1 MNGTLAIN
9 LHCRN
14 LTPCLNGDKS
24 PKRVNCWIQYHQER
38 FLAKMPPGSAAHP
51 GANDGALAGSAA
63 LRFRLAGPADLN
75 RCAELLPAGFRASA
89 AVQRRLVEIW
99 QDILASEARTFTI
112 VEDLERPRPMN
123 IEGFGISVFVRES
136 FLKEFWTSPRPYLA
150 AAFYE
155 RMLAGDDPMLT
166 GAELAAINSTT
177 GLNVLVLHFGLSNE
191 DLSNPRTAQVLS
203 VGSSAF
209 FFFHAGYRIHVLMN
223 EVYGPQP
230 CAYME
235 QGGFRL
241 LRDFHAACPAEFKN
255 APPERRP
262 YLFAL
267 RREWVKPGAVHPL
280 SHLFFAAPSRIGFS
294 ALERRVLEG
303 ALLNESDLQI
313 AERLGMS
320 VDSVK
325 NAWRNIYA
333 RTEREVR
340 NLMPPAH
347 SDSGIRGQEKRRH
360 ILEYVH
366 AHPEELRP
374 VRRHGRSEQPRHAE
388 KHSVGQNRHAYG
400 IGYPREK

>member
-1 MNGTLAIN
+1 ML
-9 LHCRN
+9 
-14 LTPCLNGDKS
+14 
-24 PKRVNCWIQYHQER
+24 
-38 FLAKMPPGSAAHP
+38 PGSATGP
-51 GANDGALAGSAA
+51 SANNGTLAGSAA
-63 LRFRLAGPADLN
+63 LRFRPAVPADLN

-89 AVQRRLVEIW
+89 AVRRRLIAIW

-136 FLKEFWTSPRPYLA
+136 FLQEFWTSPRPYLA

-166 GAELAAINSTT
+166 GAELADINATT

-203 VGSSAF
+203 VASSAF

-223 EVYGPQP
+223 EVYGPQH

-241 LRDFHAACPAEFKN
+241 LRDFHAECPAEFKN
-255 APPERRP
+255 ALPEQHP

-267 RREWVKPGAVHPL
+267 RSEWVKPGAVQPL
-280 SHLFFAAPSRIGFS
+280 SHLFFAAPPRIGFS

-303 ALLNESDLQI
+303 AILNESDLQI

-325 NAWRNIYA
+325 KAWRNIYA
-333 RTEREVR
+333 RAGREVR
-340 NLMPPAH
+340 SLMPPSN

-360 ILEYVH
+360 ILEYVRV
-366 AHPEELRP
+366 HPEELRP
-374 VRRHGRSEQPRHAE
+374 VRQRARPQT
-388 KHSVGQNRHAYG
+388 
-400 IGYPREK
+400 